1 MAPKKKATAKKTTD
15 AQELANIQKMLA
27 DLDKQAKKSLA
38 SVAPSVPAVPPAIAM
53 ALGLPQ
59 PVATPGGKIT
69 QQAEQVQAAAE
80 IAKNAIQGFAQAT
93 GSGVPSDLRPD
104 MPPPPPAT
112 TPPPGM
118 SVTGTDAFDTFR
130 KTLALILGEK
140 EANKAYVSSVFNRFF
155 GYQKQGVDQDT
166 ALNLVLRD
174 ARDDQAL
181 APFRQR
187 FRAVLALED
196 MKAGGKI
203 VDVPTIKEYIQAEQ
217 QLGEVLNRAELGD
230 LATED
235 FIADVFSKGKSV
247 KEATDIIT
255 TVQSRVKNAPLSVRQ
270 QWQALYPTMTDAQIT
285 KAILLGPAGAAQLKR
300 QAEGLDV
307 RAAAAE
313 AKSLMPT
320 QAEAEELASRGYTFG
335 TSLQGFQNIAG
346 FFPQTQVIA
355 ERFKRQP
362 FTAQQAMAYQFGGD
376 AAAKKEI
383 ETLRGLESGLFQAR
397 TGAASTALGTQTK
410 GIV

>member
-1 MAPKKKATAKKTTD
+1 MAPKKKAKAPAPKTIASPIVLGGQTITPAD
-15 AQELANIQKMLA
+15 AISQTPTSTFARYEPTMGA
-27 DLDKQAKKSLA
+27 
-38 SVAPSVPAVPPAIAM
+38 PAITTPEKFGM
-53 ALGLPQ
+53 ETGPQ
-59 PVATPGGKIT
+59 PIPAGPTVVTGGGTPPPP
-69 QQAEQVQAAAE
+69 E
-80 IAKNAIQGFAQAT
+80 T
-93 GSGVPSDLRPD
+93 GVV
-104 MPPPPPAT
+104 PPPPPSAGNT
-112 TPPPGM
+112 
-118 SVTGTDAFDTFR
+118 VTGVDALDTFR
-130 KTLALILGEK
+130 KTLALIMGEK
-140 EANKAYVSSVFNRFF
+140 EASKAYIAPIFNRYI
-155 GYQKQGVDQDT
+155 GYQKQGVDQNT

-174 ARDDQAL
+174 ARTDQAL

-187 FRAVLALED
+187 FRAILALED
-196 MKAGGKI
+196 MKVGGKI
-203 VDVPTIKEYIQAEQ
+203 VDVPTVQEYIKAEE
-217 QLGEVLNRAELGD
+217 QLGEILNRSELGD

-255 TVQSRVKNAPLSVRQ
+255 TVQARVKNSPASVRQ

-285 KAILLGPAGAAQLKR
+285 KAILLGPKGAAELER
-300 QAEGLDV
+300 QAKGLDV

-320 QAEAEELASRGYTFG
+320 QTEAEELASKGYTYG

-376 AAAKKEI
+376 AVAKKEL
-383 ETLRGLESGLFQAR
+383 ETLRGLESGLFQSR

>member
-1 MAPKKKATAKKTTD
+1 MAPKKKAAAPKPAPTTVMIGGTKVTAPADFGLPAAPAKPV
-15 AQELANIQKMLA
+15 AQQPYVTAMVGGTQ
-27 DLDKQAKKSLA
+27 
-38 SVAPSVPAVPPAIAM
+38 VTAPSAFGLPAQAVAQSEAPVLPPA
-53 ALGLPQ
+53 GDS
-59 PVATPGGKIT
+59 GKTIT
-69 QQAEQVQAAAE
+69 
-80 IAKNAIQGFAQAT
+80 
-93 GSGVPSDLRPD
+93 
-104 MPPPPPAT
+104 PPPPA
-112 TPPPGM
+112 PG
-118 SVTGTDAFDTFR
+118 STITGADALDTFR
-130 KTLALILGEK
+130 KTLALIMGEK

-155 GYQKQGVDQDT
+155 GYQKQGVDQNT

-174 ARDDQAL
+174 ARTDQAL

-187 FRAVLALED
+187 FRAILALED

-203 VDVPTIKEYIQAEQ
+203 VDVPTVQEYIKAEQ
-217 QLGEVLNRAELGD
+217 QLGDILNRSELGD

-235 FIADVFSKGKSV
+235 FIADIFSKGKSV
-247 KEATDIIT
+247 KEATDIIN
-255 TVQSRVKNAPLSVRQ
+255 TVQTRVKNSPLAVRK
-270 QWQALYPTMTDAQIT
+270 QWQDLYPTMTDAQIT
-285 KAILLGPAGAAQLKR
+285 KAILLGPKGAAELER
-300 QAEGLDV
+300 QAKGLDV

-320 QAEAEELASRGYTFG
+320 QTEAEELAAKGFTYG

-346 FFPQTQVIA
+346 FFPQSQVIA

-362 FTAQQAMAYQFGGD
+362 FTAQQAMAFQFGGD

-397 TGAASTALGTQTK
+397 SGAASTALGTQTK